1 MLALHEA
8 ADGWLARVRVPG
20 GRLPASAL
28 LALAAIADELGN
40 GLVDLTA
47 RANLQLRGLDGAAGA
62 PLAARLQ
69 DAGLLPS
76 LTHDR
81 VRNVMASPLA
91 GRAPGALDHVD
102 AIVAQL
108 DAGICASA
116 VLADLPGRF
125 CFLVDDGSGA
135 GHEIGPDVTVLAR
148 GDGRFG
154 VSLDGRLLDVEGDG
168 AAAVGVA
175 VRAAEAFVA
184 VRGDAWRLSET
195 PGGARAVAAALG
207 LVLVPY
213 TPAARTPTFGPGAL
227 AQCDGRVALTA
238 LAPLGQL
245 WPDLLRELARLPGGV
260 RLSTR
265 RTVTVVDL
273 DASTVAQTRD
283 GLEAAGLV
291 LDGASGWVGLT
302 ACAGTGACP
311 RALADV
317 RAAASAR
324 ALRRSARDPAE
335 HWAACERR
343 CGEMPGTPIAVAARA
358 GDDFDVRFDGGTWTE
373 DSLEGAAQRLALQ
386 DAR

>member
-20 GRLPASAL
+20 GRLASSAL

-40 GLVDLTA
+40 GLVDVTA
-47 RANLQLRGLDGAAGA
+47 RANVQLRGLGDAAGA
-62 PLAARLQ
+62 QLATRLQ

-116 VLADLPGRF
+116 ALGELPGRF

-135 GHEIGPDVTVLAR
+135 GRDVGPDVTVVAR

-154 VSLDGRLLDVEGDG
+154 VALDAHTVEFEGDG
-168 AAAVGVA
+168 PAAVDFA
-175 VRAAEAFVA
+175 LRAAEAFVA

-195 PGGARAVAAALG
+195 PGGARAVATALG
-207 LVLVPY
+207 LALVPY
-213 TPAARTPTFGPGAL
+213 SPATRTRAFGPGAT
-227 AQCDGRVALTA
+227 QQRDGRVALTA

-245 WPDLLRELARLPGGV
+245 WPELL
-260 RLSTR
+260 
-265 RTVTVVDL
+265 
-273 DASTVAQTRD
+273 
-283 GLEAAGLV
+283 
-291 LDGASGWVGLT
+291 
-302 ACAGTGACP
+302 
-311 RALADV
+311 RALASLPSR
-317 RAAASAR
+317 RAPVDAPHGDDRRPRRERRRPDARRPRGGRAR
-324 ALRRSARDPAE
+324 ARRRLGLGRADRVRRDRGLPARAGRRARRRVTARARSQRTGPRRALGGLRATLRRDAGDAGRRRSAR
-335 HWAACERR
+335 R
-343 CGEMPGTPIAVAARA
+343 
-358 GDDFDVRFDGGTWTE
+358 
-373 DSLEGAAQRLALQ
+373 
-386 DAR
+386 

>member
-1 MLALHEA
+1 VLALHEA

-20 GRLPASAL
+20 GRLASGAL

-47 RANLQLRGLDGAAGA
+47 RANLQLRGLGDAAGA
-62 PLAARLQ
+62 QLATRLQ

-91 GRAPGALDHVD
+91 GRAPGTLDDVD

-116 VLADLPGRF
+116 VLGELPGRF

-135 GHEIGPDVTVLAR
+135 GRDIGPDVTVLAR

-154 VSLDGRLLDVEGDG
+154 VSLDAQRLEFEGDG
-168 AAAVGVA
+168 AAAVGLA
-175 VRAAEAFVA
+175 VRAAEAFIA

-207 LVLVPY
+207 LVLAPY
-213 TPAARTPTFGPGAL
+213 TPAARTRAFGPGAL
-227 AQCDGRVALTA
+227 QQRDGRVALTA

-245 WPDLLRELARLPGGV
+245 WPDLLRDLARLPSGV

-265 RTVTVVDL
+265 RTVTIVDL
-273 DASTVAQTRD
+273 DASVVARTRD
-283 GLEAAGLV
+283 TLESAGLV
-291 LDGASGWVGLT
+291 LDSASGWVGLT

-317 RAAASAR
+317 RAAASQR
-324 ALRRSARDPAE
+324 ALQRTARDPAE

-343 CGEMPGTPIAVAARA
+343 CGEMPGTPVAVAARA
-358 GDDFDVRFDGGTWTE
+358 ADDVEVRFDGAAWTE
-373 DSLEGAAQRLALQ
+373 DSLEGAAQRLELET
-386 DAR
+386 AR

>member
-1 MLALHEA
+1 MLSLHEA

-28 LALAAIADELGN
+28 HALAALAEELGN

-47 RANLQLRGLDGAAGA
+47 RANLQLRGLAAADGAD
-62 PLAARLQ
+62 LANRLR

-81 VRNVMASPLA
+81 VRNVLASPLA
-91 GRAPGALDHVD
+91 GRAPGSLDHVD
-102 AIVAQL
+102 AIVARL

-116 VLADLPGRF
+116 VLGNLPGRF

-135 GHEIGPDVTVLAR
+135 GREIGPDVTLVACGGGRFEVALDGQR
-148 GDGRFG
+148 LDFGGDG
-154 VSLDGRLLDVEGDG
+154 D
-168 AAAVGVA
+168 AAVDLA
-175 VRAAEAFVA
+175 LRAAEAFVA

-207 LVLVPY
+207 LALMPY
-213 TPAARTPTFGPGAL
+213 TPASRTRTFGPGAL
-227 AQCDGRVALTA
+227 AQRDGRVALTA

-245 WPDLLRELARLPGGV
+245 WPDLLRALARLPCGV

-265 RTVTVVDL
+265 RTVTLVDL
-273 DASTVAQTRD
+273 DAGAVPATRAA
-283 GLEAAGLV
+283 LEAAGLV
-291 LDGASGWVGLT
+291 LEPTSGWVGLT

-311 RALADV
+311 RATADV
-317 RAAASAR
+317 RAAATQR
-324 ALRRSARDPAE
+324 AQRRSARDPAE

-343 CGEMPGTPIAVAARA
+343 CGEMPGTPVAVTARA
-358 GDDFDVRFDGGTWTE
+358 AGDVEVRFDGADWNVDG
-373 DSLEGAAQRLALQ
+373 LAGAAARLELEA
-386 DAR
+386 AR